1 MKITRYEQETIIN
14 FNAGEQTATLYT
26 RDPAIMRKLDALV
39 FEFPEQYRLIGETD
53 IDKTYEMPKSFV
65 SYRKP
70 RQLSEDQRE
79 AARDRMKKV
88 SSMIYEKNNKYKI

>member
-14 FNAGEQTATLYT
+14 FNAAEQTATLYT
-26 RDPAIMRKLDALV
+26 RDPAVMRKIDALV
-39 FEFPEQYRLIGETD
+39 IEYPELYRLIGKTD

-70 RQLSEDQRE
+70 RRLSDEQRV
-79 AARDRMKKV
+79 AARKRINKIKKA
-88 SSMIYEKNNKYKI
+88 